1 MRDSAFYMVH
11 RPVTEKSETV
21 SPQRQQAQEALVSN
35 VLEYVQGM
43 LIVKSFNLGQNS
55 NSKMRQ
61 AILDSKDKNL
71 KLERTFVPYNMLQQI
86 ILYGTSIL
94 VIVEGC
100 TFT

>member
-1 MRDSAFYMVH
+1 MYWNTFKGADCK
-11 RPVTEKSETV
+11 T
-21 SPQRQQAQEALVSN
+21 
-35 VLEYVQGM
+35 
-43 LIVKSFNLGQNS
+43 FNLGQNS

-94 VIVEGC
+94 VIVEGVVLLPEWNDGA
-100 TFT
+100 FHLPAYDSSIIYAL